1 MKDKLYKTGHKKAYY
16 RVRRAMRLSL
26 FALALGFSTAA
37 PILITYGVEN
47 ARAEAAQMKESESS
61 ETSSENSEDAILSYL
76 F

>member
-26 FALALGFSTAA
+26 FAIAAGLSTAA
-37 PILITYGVEN
+37 PILITYGVSV
-47 ARAEAAQMKESESS
+47 AEAQAQQAVENEEQPSS
-61 ETSSENSEDAILSYL
+61 ETSEVTVLSYN

>member
-26 FALALGFSTAA
+26 FALAAGLSTAA
-37 PILITYGVEN
+37 PILITYGVSI
-47 ARAEAAQMKESESS
+47 AKAEAQQVHESE
-61 ETSSENSEDAILSYL
+61 EQPTSENSEVSLLSYA

>member
-26 FALALGFSTAA
+26 FALAAGLSTAA
-37 PILITYGVEN
+37 PILITYGVSV
-47 ARAEAAQMKESESS
+47 AQAEAKQVVESEEQPSS
-61 ETSSENSEDAILSYL
+61 ETSEAALLSYN

>member
-26 FALALGFSTAA
+26 FALAAGLSTAA
-37 PILITYGVEN
+37 PILITYGVS
-47 ARAEAAQMKESESS
+47 AAKAEARQVHESADEPTS
-61 ETSSENSEDAILSYL
+61 ETSEASLLSYS

>member
-26 FALALGFSTAA
+26 FAIAAGLSTAA
-37 PILITYGVEN
+37 PILITYGVSV
-47 ARAEAAQMKESESS
+47 AEAQAQQATETEEQPSS
-61 ETSSENSEDAILSYL
+61 ETSEVAVLSYN

>member
-26 FALALGFSTAA
+26 FALAAGLSTAA
-37 PILITYGVEN
+37 PILITYGVSI
-47 ARAEAAQMKESESS
+47 AKAEAQQVHESE
-61 ETSSENSEDAILSYL
+61 EQPTSENSEVSLLSYT

>member
-26 FALALGFSTAA
+26 FAIAAGLSTAA
-37 PILITYGVEN
+37 PILITYGVSV
-47 ARAEAAQMKESESS
+47 AEAQAQQATESEEQPSS
-61 ETSSENSEDAILSYL
+61 ETSEVAVLSYN

>member
-26 FALALGFSTAA
+26 FAIAAGLSTAA
-37 PILITYGVEN
+37 PILITYGVSV
-47 ARAEAAQMKESESS
+47 AEAQAQQAVETEEQPSS
-61 ETSSENSEDAILSYL
+61 ETSEVAVLSYN

>member
-26 FALALGFSTAA
+26 FALAAGLSTAA
-37 PILITYGVEN
+37 PILITYGVST
-47 ARAEAAQMKESESS
+47 AKAEAQQVHESAGEPTS
-61 ETSSENSEDAILSYL
+61 ETSETELLSYS